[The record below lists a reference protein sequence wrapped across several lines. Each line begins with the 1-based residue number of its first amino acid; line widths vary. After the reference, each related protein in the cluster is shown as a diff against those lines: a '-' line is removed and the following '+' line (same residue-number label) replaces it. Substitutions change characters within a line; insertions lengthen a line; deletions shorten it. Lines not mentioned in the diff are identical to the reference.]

1 MAELVSHLVFW
12 NEMNLKVCK
21 GEKVPELREEN
32 KETFK
37 AYKNK
42 DWDSLRLR
50 LDDIQTQWEYLTENA
65 TETHLSQWGIEIT
78 NMALHT
84 ASNLGQIVYIRKRNG
99 LWN

>member
-50 LDDIQTQWEYLTENA
+50 LDDIQTQ
-65 TETHLSQWGIEIT
+65 
-78 NMALHT
+78 
-84 ASNLGQIVYIRKRNG
+84 
-99 LWN
+99 